1 MWSAQSA
8 PSCMRYDDAVPR
20 MQAQLRV
27 RSASGARMCCP
38 AGQTDAALPHGCR
51 SPPLTR
57 PAAPHATA
65 SQAGAVEAPDAAL
78 DRTLAFLR
86 VVKYTPPTDW

>member
-1 MWSAQSA
+1 MGGAHVLS
-8 PSCMRYDDAVPR
+8 
-20 MQAQLRV
+20 
-27 RSASGARMCCP
+27 SGA
-38 AGQTDAALPHGCR
+38 DGCG
-51 SPPLTR
+51 
-57 PAAPHATA
+57 PAAWLSLAAPDAPRGAAYTA